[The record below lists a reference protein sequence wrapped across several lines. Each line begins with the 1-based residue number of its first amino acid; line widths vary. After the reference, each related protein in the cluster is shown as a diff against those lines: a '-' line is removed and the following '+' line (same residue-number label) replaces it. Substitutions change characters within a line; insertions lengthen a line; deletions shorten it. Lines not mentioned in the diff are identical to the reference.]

1 MTVGPVQA
9 LRRVSARSLT
19 LLLSRV
25 ELATV
30 ELAQARDL
38 LVRWQLFA
46 LACSALFQLAAA
58 AATVALAALLWER
71 LGPITLIAAALVY
84 ASIGL
89 ALLARLQREV
99 AQAPPLL
106 AATLAEL
113 AKDRDALFGGAIS
126 AQPDKQGREEDA
138 GRNPAPAAANPGE
151 RAG

>member
-106 AATLAEL
+106 AATLA
-113 AKDRDALFGGAIS
+113 
-126 AQPDKQGREEDA
+126 
-138 GRNPAPAAANPGE
+138 
-151 RAG
+151 